1 MSNCR
6 WPLKGTTAYLCD
18 TALHNQKVGI
28 VDVELYTLKQ
38 ELDLLLCRFVSIQDV
53 FRYVG

>member
-1 MSNCR
+1 VSNCM
-6 WPLKGTTAYLCD
+6 WPSKGTTAYLRD

-38 ELDLLLCRFVSIQDV
+38 ELDLLLRRFVSIQDV